1 MTIGSILC
9 AYSGDPER
17 GSGLDHAIRIAQHYD
32 AFLTGVIRHGRTF
45 IHSQSSIYLPGSVLQ
60 QLRDNEQRHIEAV
73 AARFMEVTS
82 AAGLSGR
89 ADFVDLDTVEHGP
102 LTDFSRAFDL
112 VVSGHHPES
121 EHDANMS
128 SHPDL
133 IALRSGRPVLVV
145 PQGFRAAGLAD
156 KAVIAWDGRR
166 AATSALVAAMPV
178 LEDKAQVSLVSVG
191 DAPRNTE
198 RLVANLA
205 RRGLSV
211 DAATVPRQGSVAQTI
226 VGEAQARGARLIV
239 TGAYEHSKFS
249 HDMQGGVTTEILDE
263 ADVPVLMAH

>member
-1 MTIGSILC
+1 MTIKSVLC

-17 GSGLDHAIRIAQHYD
+17 GSGLEHAIRIAKHYD
-32 AFLTGVIRHGRTF
+32 AHLTGVIRHGRAF
-45 IHSQSSIYLPGSVLQ
+45 IHSQSSVYLPKAVLQ
-60 QLRDNEQRHIEAV
+60 QLRDNEQGHIDAV
-73 AARFMEVTS
+73 AARFMEITS

-89 ADFVDLDTVEHGP
+89 ADFVDLDPAEHGP

-145 PQGFRAAGLAD
+145 PHGFQSSGLAAR
-156 KAVIAWDGRR
+156 AVIAWDGQR
-166 AATSALVAAMPV
+166 AATRALVAAMPV
-178 LEDKAQVSLVSVG
+178 LEDKAQVSLLSVG
-191 DAPRNTE
+191 DAPRNTDRLLTTLE
-198 RLVANLA
+198 RH
-205 RRGLSV
+205 GLSV

-226 VGEAQARGARLIV
+226 VAEAKARGARLIV

-249 HDMQGGVTTEILDE
+249 HDLQGGVTTEILNETDM
-263 ADVPVLMAH
+263 PVLMAH